1 MTSPETPSGLAT
13 SSGTQAGALRP
24 TLRRPLMT
32 MLLLSIAAGLLAPIW
47 TVRYPPLVDYPFHLA
62 TAFVLAHIKDPV
74 FHFHEFYASD
84 WNTQPYLAMYA
95 VLVGLQ
101 RIASIYAAGR
111 LLLSLC
117 VLSVPAGA
125 WFFLRQANPGEES
138 LAYWS
143 LLISHNLFY
152 FLYGFLNFQLGFA
165 LSLLIL
171 GVWLR
176 YLERPR
182 WLTWCLL
189 LVLTTGLYFTH
200 LQVFGIAGFV
210 VTAYCLLSRRRIR
223 DTLFSWALF
232 VPGLLLYLHAMVG
245 MRVRHG
251 LQFRGVG
258 GKLIG
263 LVVVVLGY
271 SPPLDFLTLLVVGGA
286 LCWARY
292 NPEFKWNRTW
302 LGTVGLLFALYWI
315 FPAAY
320 GVGMNADRR
329 LLPFVA
335 VLGLAAVRIGQTRG
349 RELAKVAVLLF
360 FLRAGVLEW
369 HFVSLQPHLA
379 KLAAS
384 FSAIPKDA
392 RVLPLVDW
400 AGGAPSVE
408 REFWAYGVIQRG
420 WFTPCIFHDP
430 GVEPF
435 QVRLQT
441 YNPYGPAFGNLE
453 PPDWKRIETD
463 YDYVWAYRVPQFSSA
478 LSSEGKVVFE
488 SENLQVFQIRRASGS
503 QPQGP

>member
-1 MTSPETPSGLAT
+1 MTV
-13 SSGTQAGALRP
+13 
-24 TLRRPLMT
+24 
-32 MLLLSIAAGLLAPIW
+32 LLLTLAGGLLAPIW

-62 TAFVLAHIKDPV
+62 TAFVLEHLKDPA
-74 FHFHEFYASD
+74 FHFREFYTSD
-84 WNTQPYLAMYA
+84 WNTQPYLAMYV

-101 RIASIYAAGR
+101 RIMSIYVAGR

-117 VLSVPAGA
+117 VLSVPAAA

-138 LAYWS
+138 LACWS
-143 LLISHNLFY
+143 LLISHNLFF

-165 LSLLIL
+165 LCLLIL

-182 WLTWCLL
+182 WLTGCLL

-210 VTAYCLLSRRRIR
+210 MTAYCLLSRRRIR
-223 DTLFSWALF
+223 DMLFSWALF

-245 MRVRHG
+245 LSVRHG

-292 NPEFKWNRTW
+292 NPEFRWNRIW
-302 LGTVGLLFALYWI
+302 LGAVGCLFALYWV

-335 VLGLAAVRIGQTRG
+335 VLALATVRIGQTRG

-360 FLRAGVLEW
+360 FLRAGALEW
-369 HFVSLQPHLA
+369 HFVRLQPHLA

-384 FSAIPKDA
+384 FAVIPKDA

-441 YNPYGPAFGNLE
+441 YNPYGPAFGDLE
-453 PPDWKRIETD
+453 SPDWKHIKAD
-463 YDYVWAYRVPQFSSA
+463 YDYVWAYGVPHFSSA
-478 LSSEGKVVFE
+478 LSSEGKVVFTGE
-488 SENLQVFQIRRASGS
+488 KLQVFQIRRASDG

>member
-1 MTSPETPSGLAT
+1 M
-13 SSGTQAGALRP
+13 
-24 TLRRPLMT
+24 
-32 MLLLSIAAGLLAPIW
+32 
-47 TVRYPPLVDYPFHLA
+47 A
-62 TAFVLAHIKDPV
+62 TAFVLAHLKDPV

-101 RIASIYAAGR
+101 RIASIYVAGR

-117 VLSVPAGA
+117 VLSVPAAA

-138 LAYWS
+138 LACWS

-165 LSLLIL
+165 LCLLIL
-171 GVWLR
+171 GAWLR

-210 VTAYCLLSRRRIR
+210 MTAYCVLSRRRIR
-223 DTLFSWALF
+223 DVLLSSAWFA
-232 VPGLLLYLHAMVG
+232 PGAFLYLHAMVG
-245 MRVRHG
+245 LSAPHG

-360 FLRAGVLEW
+360 FLRAGALEW

-488 SENLQVFQIRRASGS
+488 SENLQVFQIRRASGG